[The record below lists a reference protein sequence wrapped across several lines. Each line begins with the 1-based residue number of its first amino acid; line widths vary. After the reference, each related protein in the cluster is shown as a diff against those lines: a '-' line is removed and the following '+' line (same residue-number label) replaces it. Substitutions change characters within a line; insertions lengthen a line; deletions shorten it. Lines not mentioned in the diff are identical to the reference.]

1 MVFVELAGFEPAS
14 KQSPE
19 KLSTRLFFLWLS
31 AAVRGKTP
39 LAAAYPLN
47 LGGAWRRQLRASAL
61 DDTPWSGH
69 KRLKAGGIYVSAAA
83 LAALINAGS
92 LGD

>member
-1 MVFVELAGFEPAS
+1 
-14 KQSPE
+14 
-19 KLSTRLFFLWLS
+19 LS

-39 LAAAYPLN
+39 LAAAYPLKLN
-47 LGGAWRRQLRASAL
+47 GTWRRQFRASAL

-69 KRLKAGGIYVSAAA
+69 KRLKAGGIYAGRAA
-83 LAALINAGS
+83 LAHPVNAQS